1 MCQAA
6 GEEAS
11 NGTSAVELG
20 RVECESGAGGGG
32 RFHCG
37 GSVHGKL
44 LGQQLRERLKDR
56 QTAFPIVVPIP
67 VLF

>member
-44 LGQQLRERLKDR
+44 LGQEVVNRWGELGER
-56 QTAFPIVVPIP
+56 VGE
-67 VLF
+67 